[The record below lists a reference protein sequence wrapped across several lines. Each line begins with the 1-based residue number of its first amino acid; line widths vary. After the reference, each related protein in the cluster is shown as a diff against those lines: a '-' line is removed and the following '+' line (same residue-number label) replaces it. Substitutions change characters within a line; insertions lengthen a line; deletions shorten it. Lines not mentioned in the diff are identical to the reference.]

1 MINRKANP
9 LFKNY
14 VIKNDLADYVT
25 GHDSGDFAVR
35 EACELL
41 MGITGNFDQIMYE
54 RTKFSAN
61 YQEYI
66 NLRQTLPT
74 AFFTVMNGEIIS
86 VVL

>member
-1 MINRKANP
+1 
-9 LFKNY
+9 
-14 VIKNDLADYVT
+14 
-25 GHDSGDFAVR
+25 
-35 EACELL
+35 